1 MSYKQWIVPV
11 LMRHKWSFIITSILL
26 ITQVILEIIMTG
38 LQKYV
43 IDDVFIAGNYE
54 RLIPLL
60 IIFGAVIAGYTIL
73 FTVVPYLTKKI
84 ETEIYL
90 LLSKGLK
97 EQLHR
102 LTIHQI
108 HNKRTAQFIQLL
120 TSDTKKAAAFIGVDS
135 FSGIRH
141 AITIVLLIIII
152 GTINYQ
158 ILLFVLIMSIFYIFT
173 AKTFSPKLRKISKS
187 IEESR
192 GNLLIHLEEG
202 ISSTKEVL
210 SFNRLEH
217 EESKYQ
223 SLFNRY
229 LENVV
234 NEGKLLNKQLAI
246 SGPLKWGVR
255 LALFGF
261 GGYELLQGNISLG
274 IFVIVWQF
282 SCNLID
288 EIYSLFLFV
297 SHISINMAYL
307 DRLKAVHDETQ
318 VADGTIY
325 LEEKITRLSFEK
337 VSFSYNAHSPL
348 VLDQLHFDIPIGKK
362 IAFVGGSG
370 GGKSTITQL
379 LIRFFEPTM
388 GSIHV
393 NGYQLSDVKR
403 SSWLHKIAVVF
414 QDPYILS
421 DTILNNLTLGRDE
434 SLSKVKSYSQMAMI
448 DNVIEESTEGYGT
461 IIGAR
466 GTTLSGGQRQRLA
479 ITRALIRDAE
489 ILIFDEAT
497 SSLDMETERNVQHNI
512 DQLRK
517 GKTTIIIAHRLSTIQ
532 NADVIY
538 VLDRGRIV
546 DSGSHEKLLKSCDL
560 YRKLHLAQKEQV
572 QTSVERQV
580 VEEFI

>member
-43 IDDVFIAGNYE
+43 IDDVFIAGNYG

-141 AITIVLLIIII
+141 TITIVLLIIII

-173 AKTFSPKLRKISKS
+173 AKKFSPKLRKISKS

-297 SHISINMAYL
+297 SHISINLAYL

-325 LEEKITRLSFEK
+325 LEEKIIRLSFEK
-337 VSFSYNAHSPL
+337 VSFSYNTHSPL
-348 VLDQLHFDIPIGKK
+348 ILDQLHFDIPIGKK

-370 GGKSTITQL
+370 GGKSTIAQL

-421 DTILNNLTLGRDE
+421 DTILNNLTLGRNE
-434 SLSKVKSYSQMAMI
+434 NLSKVKSYAQMAMI

-546 DSGSHEKLLKSCDL
+546 DSGSHEKLLQSCDL
-560 YRKLHLAQKEQV
+560 YRTLHLAQKEQV